1 MNAEGHSTGN
11 HSTELVQLCLNG
23 DQGAWASLVEEY
35 RGLVYSICYLFCGST
50 QDAEDLVQDTFLKIW
65 LNLGSYD
72 PSRGELKGWI
82 ATVTRN
88 QRVDR
93 YRRSGQQR
101 LTDSLDAAGVGN
113 GRWDGAEAKPLAQRI
128 PDTRP
133 TPHEAAV
140 TGEITAIVGRAV
152 DKVSPEMRQ
161 VVRMRFVHGLDN
173 QEIAHRLR
181 IPEGTVKSRTNRG
194 RAQLVNLLSPMRT
207 ALGAA

>member
-1 MNAEGHSTGN
+1 MSKMSVQVSLQVSVQAERA
-11 HSTELVQLCLNG
+11 ELVQLCLDG
-23 DQGAWASLVEEY
+23 DDAAWARWVEEY

-50 QDAEDLVQDTFLKIW
+50 QDAEDLMQDTFLKIW
-65 LNLGSYD
+65 ANLASYD

-93 YRRSGQQR
+93 FRRSGQQR
-101 LTDSLDAAGVGN
+101 KTDSIDEG
-113 GRWDGAEAKPLAQRI
+113 WDQSDGMALAHRI
-128 PDTRP
+128 ADSRP
-133 TPHEAAV
+133 TPHEIAV
-140 TGEITAIVGRAV
+140 SEQVGTIVSKAV
-152 DKVSPEMRQ
+152 KKVSPEMRE
-161 VVRMRFVHGLDN
+161 VVSMRFVQGLDS

-194 RAQLVNLLSPMRT
+194 RAQLAAMLMPMRA

>member
-1 MNAEGHSTGN
+1 MQTERA
-11 HSTELVQLCLNG
+11 ELVQLCLDG
-23 DQGAWASLVEEY
+23 DDAAWSRLVEEY

-50 QDAEDLVQDTFLKIW
+50 QDAEDLMQDTFLKIW
-65 LNLGSYD
+65 ANLASYD
-72 PSRGELKGWI
+72 PARGELKGWI

-101 LTDSLDAAGVGN
+101 RTDSIDEG
-113 GRWDGAEAKPLAQRI
+113 WDQSGTMVLAQRI
-128 PDTRP
+128 ADARP
-133 TPHEAAV
+133 TPHDIAATEEV
-140 TGEITAIVGRAV
+140 GAIVSKAV
-152 DKVSPEMRQ
+152 KRVSPEMRE
-161 VVRMRFVHGLDN
+161 VVSLRFVHGMDN

-194 RAQLVNLLSPMRT
+194 RAQLAAMLRPMRA